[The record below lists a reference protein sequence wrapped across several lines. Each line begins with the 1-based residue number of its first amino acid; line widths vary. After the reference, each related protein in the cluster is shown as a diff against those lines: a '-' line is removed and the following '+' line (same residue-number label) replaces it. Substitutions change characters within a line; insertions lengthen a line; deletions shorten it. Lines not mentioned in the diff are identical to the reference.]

1 MILLA
6 VKGMFNMAGD
16 ILRQKEFDIAHPS
29 LLFASI
35 AQTSCIEIL
44 KHYRLQTI
52 NFLQKDN
59 LYYVKTEA

>member
-29 LLFASI
+29 LLFAPT

-44 KHYRLQTI
+44 EHFRLQTI

-59 LYYVKTEA
+59 LYYVKTET